1 MEWVESSEVSTV
13 PSNWLINDEEGA
25 WSFWPST
32 KPTCDGDRPIEQLWK
47 SKTDWPKYRVREIGH
62 AGANQ
67 ILF

>member
-1 MEWVESSEVSTV
+1 VEWVESSEVSAV
-13 PSNWLINDEEGA
+13 LSKWLINDEEGD

-47 SKTDWPKYRVREIGH
+47 SKTDWSKYRVREIGH